1 MKIKTLIVDD
11 DEISIMLTDICLK
24 DSSFFQEIDT
34 YLDGAY
40 ALEHL
45 KNEYSEE
52 TIYIIILDINMPLL
66 NGWEFLE
73 EIKAFVTRKNTF
85 VFMLSS
91 STDRVDI
98 EKAENIDLVKGF
110 FSKPLKT
117 EHLNQIQEQ
126 IKIEL

>member
-1 MKIKTLIVDD
+1 MKIKTLIIDD

-45 KNEYSEE
+45 KKEYSQD
-52 TIYIIILDINMPLL
+52 TTYVIILDINMPLM

-73 EIKAFVTRKNTF
+73 EIKAFASQKNTS

-91 STDRVDI
+91 STDRLDI
-98 EKAENIDLVKGF
+98 EKAENINLVKGF
-110 FSKPLKT
+110 FSKPLKE
-117 EHLNQIQEQ
+117 EHLGQIQER
-126 IKIEL
+126 IG

>member
-1 MKIKTLIVDD
+1 MNIKTLVIDD

-24 DSSFFQEIDT
+24 DSLFFKQIET
-34 YLDGAY
+34 YLDGKY

-52 TIYIIILDINMPLL
+52 TMYIIILDINMPLM

-73 EIKAFVTRKNTF
+73 QIKGFVSKKNTS

-91 STDRVDI
+91 STDKFDI
-98 EKAENIDLVKGF
+98 EKANNIDLVKGF
-110 FSKPLKT
+110 FSKPLKA
-117 EHLNQIQEQ
+117 EHLDQIQKNLS
-126 IKIEL
+126 I

>member
-1 MKIKTLIVDD
+1 MNIKTLIVDD
-11 DEISIMLTDICLK
+11 DEISIMLTDICLN
-24 DSSFFQEIDT
+24 DSSFFQEIET

-40 ALEHL
+40 ALEYL
-45 KNEYSEE
+45 KKEYSEE
-52 TIYIIILDINMPLL
+52 TMYIIILDINMPLM

-73 EIKAFVTRKNTF
+73 EIKTFASQKNTS

-98 EKAENIDLVKGF
+98 KKAENIDLVKGF

-117 EHLNQIQEQ
+117 EHLNQI
-126 IKIEL
+126 KELIN